1 VNPSRL
7 RAICF
12 LALFSSLLV
21 PGCASRYRIELFLM
35 QNYQRTEVKIEKS
48 EYLIGTV
55 LGDPSSQDKVSPGN
69 GNCLVIIT
77 GSRGRTLDTKA
88 EDLISFD
95 RYNRFRIFIQLPS
108 VLAPDTLSLDGNSFV
123 QQLGRYEVELENKM
137 YFPIEGKLIVDSL
150 SGNRLFG
157 GIDGRFQNR
166 LEESVAFQGQ
176 FKVKVAK

>member
-1 VNPSRL
+1 
-7 RAICF
+7 
-12 LALFSSLLV
+12 
-21 PGCASRYRIELFLM
+21 M

-108 VLAPDTLSLDGNSFV
+108 VLAPDTFSLDGNSFV

-157 GIDGRFQNR
+157 GIDGRFQNK
-166 LEESVAFQGQ
+166 LQESVAFQGQ